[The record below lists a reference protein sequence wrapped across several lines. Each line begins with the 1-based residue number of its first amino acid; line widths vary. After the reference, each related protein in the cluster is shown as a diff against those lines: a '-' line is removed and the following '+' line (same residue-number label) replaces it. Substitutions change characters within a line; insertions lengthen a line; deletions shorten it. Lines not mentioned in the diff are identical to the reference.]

1 MDLNTII
8 IGLVITTVIIV
19 PLVYIQMSQNIQKK
33 KAKNTFI
40 ADAKSK
46 NIHVSEMDFWGTYYA
61 IALDVSENKLV
72 YSKKTEEETVWITAD
87 LNLVTDCYIHKTD
100 RTIKNKTTNKIETDR
115 IDLVLRTKGQE
126 DYVLEFFNVDINFE
140 MTNEKVLL
148 EKWQARISKQL
159 VTTKIAA

>member
-8 IGLVITTVIIV
+8 IGIIISSVIIV
-19 PLVYIQMSQNIQKK
+19 PIIFIQMTQNIQKK

-61 IALDVSENKLV
+61 VALDASENKLV
-72 YSKKTEEETVWITAD
+72 YSKKTDEETVWITAD
-87 LNLVTDCYIHKTD
+87 LSQVTDCYIHKTD

-115 IDLVLRTKGQE
+115 IDLVLRTKSQK
-126 DYVLEFFNVDINFE
+126 DYVLEFYNVDVNVE
-140 MTNEKVLL
+140 MTKEKDLL
-148 EKWQARISKQL
+148 AKWQELIKKQL
-159 VTTKIAA
+159 VSTKIAA

>member
-1 MDLNTII
+1 MT
-8 IGLVITTVIIV
+8 
-19 PLVYIQMSQNIQKK
+19 QNRQKK
-33 KAKNTFI
+33 KAKKHFI
-40 ADAKSK
+40 EEAKSK
-46 NIHVSEMDFWGTYYA
+46 NVHVSEMDFWGTYYA
-61 IALDVSENKLV
+61 IALDASENKLV
-72 YSKKTEEETVWITAD
+72 YSKITEEENVWITAD

-148 EKWQARISKQL
+148 GKWQACISKQL

>member
-33 KAKNTFI
+33 KAKNKFI

-46 NIHVSEMDFWGTYYA
+46 NVHVSEMDFWGTFYA
-61 IALDVSENKLV
+61 VALDASENKLV
-72 YSKKTEEETVWITAD
+72 YSKKTDEETVWITAD
-87 LNLVTDCYIHKTD
+87 LSRVTDCYIHKTD

-126 DYVLEFFNVDINFE
+126 DYILEFFNVDVNFE
-140 MTNEKVLL
+140 ITKEKVLL
-148 EKWQARISKQL
+148 EKWQALISKQL
-159 VTTKIAA
+159 VAATIAA

>member
-40 ADAKSK
+40 ANAKSK

-72 YSKKTEEETVWITAD
+72 FSKKTEEETVWITAD

-148 EKWQARISKQL
+148 EKWLARISKQL

>member
-8 IGLVITTVIIV
+8 IGLVIATIITV

-33 KAKNTFI
+33 KAKNNFI
-40 ADAKSK
+40 ADAQTK
-46 NIHVSEMDFWGTYYA
+46 NVHVSEMDFWGTYYA
-61 IALDVSENKLV
+61 IALDASENKLV
-72 YSKKTEEETVWITAD
+72 YSKKTDEETVWITAD
-87 LNLVTDCYIHKTD
+87 LNRVTDCYIHKTD

-140 MTNEKVLL
+140 MTNEKILL
-148 EKWQARISKQL
+148 EKWQARISKLL

>member
-8 IGLVITTVIIV
+8 IGLVIATIITV

-33 KAKNTFI
+33 KAKNNFI
-40 ADAKSK
+40 ADAQTK
-46 NIHVSEMDFWGTYYA
+46 NVHVSEMDFWGTYYA
-61 IALDVSENKLV
+61 IALDASENKLV
-72 YSKKTEEETVWITAD
+72 YSKKTDEETVWITAD
-87 LNLVTDCYIHKTD
+87 LNRVTDCYIHKTD

-140 MTNEKVLL
+140 MTNEKILL
-148 EKWQARISKQL
+148 EKWQTRISKLL

>member
-8 IGLVITTVIIV
+8 IGLVIATIITV

-33 KAKNTFI
+33 KAKNNFI
-40 ADAKSK
+40 ADAQTK
-46 NIHVSEMDFWGTYYA
+46 NVHVSEMDFWGTYYA
-61 IALDVSENKLV
+61 IALDASENKLV
-72 YSKKTEEETVWITAD
+72 YSKKTDEETVWITAD
-87 LNLVTDCYIHKTD
+87 LSQVTDCYIHKTD

-140 MTNEKVLL
+140 MTNEKILL
-148 EKWQARISKQL
+148 EKWQARISKLL

>member
-8 IGLVITTVIIV
+8 IGLVIATIITV

-33 KAKNTFI
+33 KAKNNFI
-40 ADAKSK
+40 ADAQTK
-46 NIHVSEMDFWGTYYA
+46 NVYVSEMDFWGTYYA
-61 IALDVSENKLV
+61 IALDASENKLV
-72 YSKKTEEETVWITAD
+72 YSKKTDEETVWITAD
-87 LNLVTDCYIHKTD
+87 LSQVTDCYIHKTD

-140 MTNEKVLL
+140 MTNEKILL
-148 EKWQARISKQL
+148 EKWQARISKLL